1 MTVAL
6 SVIVWQSGKA
16 LARSGLR
23 TFKTKVF
30 ARFADREGIDD
41 AALRGAVRRAGQGLI
56 DADLGGGVIKQ
67 RIARKGQGRSGGF
80 RSIVLFRRG
89 ELAFFVYGFAKSDRQ
104 NLRRDELEAFRLL
117 ADEMLELGES
127 GLQAVL
133 ANGTIIEVTNDA

>member
-1 MTVAL
+1 M
-6 SVIVWQSGKA
+6 
-16 LARSGLR
+16 R

-30 ARFADREGIDD
+30 ARSADREGMDD
-41 AALRGAVRRAGQGLI
+41 AALRDAVRRARRGLV

-80 RSIVLFRRG
+80 PSIMLFRKG

-117 ADEMLELGES
+117 ADEMLKLDELR
-127 GLQAVL
+127 LQAAL
-133 ANGTIIEVTNDA
+133 ANGTIIEVTDDG